1 MSVQAAV
8 AFLNGGNND
17 PDTTMHRP
25 ILPLSKIPS
34 TTTTTSSFSKPP
46 SPLQWSHHNNTNTNN
61 TTTSRQRRP
70 TSRSIVDMH
79 AEELTA
85 LYQDVLDKLATANE
99 TIVKLESD
107 VEIYACDSTKV
118 RDYEIR
124 VEYLAQKLE
133 QVSDER
139 DSFEQELMSY
149 KNRPGNSLDTPV
161 SACFPAQDNDVVDK
175 NDTPSPLPAPQN
187 EPASVQEQQQQQDE
201 TYFDDLLDAYEETD
215 DHHQEHLEEQMA
227 KMQAEYDQGMKMA
240 MESYV
245 ADLARQRLEN
255 KTLQT
260 MVQKQEEL
268 IHELEGQQQQQ
279 QQQPVRD
286 NEDEN
291 ALLHQQVELQQIELE
306 SKRDLLTQL
315 LNERNNSK
323 PSFRSSI
330 DLLADMAKDN
340 TNPTTPLPKSPGSI
354 RSLNKYYH
362 QARDTGRSTPPPF
375 APPRTPL
382 PPLPPMMTSSSSSAS
397 VNMGMT
403 PTSPSSS
410 TSSSAS
416 WSFSD
421 EHHQSQHPLSILTG
435 PPAQAKHHMDPLVV
449 AQTNT
454 TPPTTATTTGSGS
467 FWKGLKKK
475 F

>member
-34 TTTTTSSFSKPP
+34 TTTTTS
-46 SPLQWSHHNNTNTNN
+46 PLQWSHHTN
-61 TTTSRQRRP
+61 TTTMSRRP
-70 TSRSIVDMH
+70 TSRSVVDMH

-85 LYQDVLDKLATANE
+85 LYQDALDKLASAND
-99 TIVKLESD
+99 TIAKLEAD
-107 VEIYACDSTKV
+107 VEMYACDSTKV

-124 VEYLAQKLE
+124 VAYLAQKLE

-139 DSFEQELMSY
+139 DAMEQELVSY
-149 KNRPGNSLDTPV
+149 KTRPDNHLDTPV
-161 SACFPAQDNDVVDK
+161 SACFPPQQDVMDK
-175 NDTPSPLPAPQN
+175 NDTPTA
-187 EPASVQEQQQQQDE
+187 EQQQQQDE

-215 DHHQEHLEEQMA
+215 DDRQEHLEEQMA

-255 KTLQT
+255 NTLQT
-260 MVQKQEEL
+260 MVKKQEEL
-268 IHELEGQQQQQ
+268 IHHLE
-279 QQQPVRD
+279 QQPPGPIRVD
-286 NEDEN
+286 DEH

-315 LNERNNSK
+315 LNERNHSK

-340 TNPTTPLPKSPGSI
+340 TTALPKSPGSI

-362 QARDTGRSTPPPF
+362 QTGRSTPPPF

-382 PPLPPMMTSSSSSAS
+382 PPLPPMSSSNS

-416 WSFSD
+416 WSFHD
-421 EHHQSQHPLSILTG
+421 EQHKHPLSIITG
-435 PPAQAKHHMDPLVV
+435 QAKQPMDGPLVV